1 MLLPPKLL
9 GGLALAPLPLS
20 SYAYVLKWLKL
31 SDCEKRFRYTAS
43 SEDMQIMRTAT
54 PNLLLDGIL
63 PLCFKHALFFYKTS
77 RNACNCYARDRQ
89 LNSKTD

>member
-9 GGLALAPLPLS
+9 GGLAPAPLHLS

-63 PLCFKHALFFYKTS
+63 PLCTLYSSTKL
-77 RNACNCYARDRQ
+77 RDMLVIVMRG
-89 LNSKTD
+89 TDS